1 MDGDIKLY
9 VPDSW
14 LGDPALFP
22 TTSHLLPPTSYP
34 GEVGRGTWEVDQNT
48 TLVSLF
54 FSINTPSLM
63 LVTTMIPL
71 SK

>member
-1 MDGDIKLY
+1 MKLY
-9 VPDSW
+9 IPNRWWEGPSHSPLPTPDS
-14 LGDPALFP
+14 
-22 TTSHLLPPTSYP
+22 P
-34 GEVGRGTWEVDQNT
+34 GSREWGQKT

-71 SK
+71 SKKG